1 MELEE
6 TAKVW
11 KQKTHIMRFFKDTEQ
26 PKPSDFL
33 TKFYEGHS

>member
-6 TAKVW
+6 TTNMW
-11 KQKTHIMRFFKDTEQ
+11 KQKTHIMRLLKDTEV
-26 PKPSDFL
+26 KKASDFL